1 MAKATQGRR
10 SWRVGFQLSIVTL
23 FTALVLAVGLG
34 LIFLSFDR
42 ASAIMTSA
50 ARQFVDQVSDHVGDK
65 VKGEFDPVLN
75 ELNILARLPAIESE
89 SIKED
94 PPLYALLAAVLRQ
107 LPQLLNLYAGY
118 GDGNYLE
125 MDALTQ
131 LPPDRVAAMGA
142 PPGAELRLTLMETRP
157 DGRVR
162 TDIFFDDTLREL
174 ARKESATTYDPRARP
189 WYADAALAGAPSV
202 TAPYLFTGALS
213 DVVGYTARVA
223 FDAARSGVVAGDI
236 LMAET
241 DRFLGQQKLGRTGFA
256 MLFNSVGTVVAHPR
270 LGELIKA
277 STPAGSTT
285 LSLPKMEA
293 VGIPGLTEAVQAWR
307 DSGEAAQFFES
318 GDRTYV
324 ASFRPLGASIA
335 QGLDLAVVA
344 PLDEFFEE
352 IVRAR
357 MQLMLAALVV
367 VMAAVPVALYLGRQ
381 LSRSV
386 RELVLETERIQ
397 RFEFTKQGRI
407 TSIIR
412 EIDDLGASVA
422 TMKTVVRAFA
432 NFVPKTLV
440 QRVVETGATIDLGGT
455 HREITILFTDIE
467 NFTGITEGQDAERVM
482 NFTSR
487 YLAVLSEA
495 IMKNHG
501 TVDKLVGDA
510 VMALCNAPSDDADH
524 VANACE
530 AIFACRIANRSLDPE
545 FAEAGWP
552 TYRTRYGLHVGDA
565 IVGNVGSSDRMNYTA
580 LGQTVNLA
588 ARLESLNKQ
597 YHTEVLVSEAVR
609 DRVGDRFVFRI
620 VDEVQPK
627 GFAKPVPVFEL
638 RARRDNE
645 AEIALC
651 AEWDALYPFL
661 SSDNPTAAVTRL
673 EAFAARYPED
683 PVCHTHLDR
692 LRRSLKLLR
701 PGAARL
707 KQSG

>member
-1 MAKATQGRR
+1 
-10 SWRVGFQLSIVTL
+10 
-23 FTALVLAVGLG
+23 
-34 LIFLSFDR
+34 
-42 ASAIMTSA
+42 
-50 ARQFVDQVSDHVGDK
+50 
-65 VKGEFDPVLN
+65 
-75 ELNILARLPAIESE
+75 
-89 SIKED
+89 
-94 PPLYALLAAVLRQ
+94 
-107 LPQLLNLYAGY
+107 
-118 GDGNYLE
+118 
-125 MDALTQ
+125 
-131 LPPDRVAAMGA
+131 
-142 PPGAELRLTLMETRP
+142 
-157 DGRVR
+157 
-162 TDIFFDDTLREL
+162 
-174 ARKESATTYDPRARP
+174 
-189 WYADAALAGAPSV
+189 
-202 TAPYLFTGALS
+202 
-213 DVVGYTARVA
+213 
-223 FDAARSGVVAGDI
+223 
-236 LMAET
+236 
-241 DRFLGQQKLGRTGFA
+241 KLGRTGFA

-501 TVDKLVGDA
+501 TVDKFVGDA
-510 VMALCNAPSDDADH
+510 VMALWNAPSDDADH

-645 AEIALC
+645 ARSRSAPSGTRSIRSC
-651 AEWDALYPFL
+651 P
-661 SSDNPTAAVTRL
+661 PTTRPPPSRGSRPL
-673 EAFAARYPED
+673 PRAIPR
-683 PVCHTHLDR
+683 T
-692 LRRSLKLLR
+692 RS
-701 PGAARL
+701 AI
-707 KQSG
+707 